1 MVQSER
7 TTEPRPPA
15 DGTGSTER
23 AWQLVT
29 AFSNALVQTLL
40 VLLALSVSTASKL
53 VLVGGILALTALT
66 IFPGLLLRN
75 AVWLRRAFPGWTSGL
90 LVSLFRGAQ
99 RNVWRLLA
107 AGVLITILVVLAV
120 VPKDEPWR
128 TCQIPDEITL
138 LASDETAPVI
148 RRAAGEFM
156 AGKVDWW
163 GCRQVNITVS
173 GLRAGEARERL
184 RDWTFPVQPASERT
198 ARQAPGARPDG
209 WIADFAEE
217 IDYVRRDESPAE
229 GRTFGER
236 TIVATSPLV
245 IAASPALA
253 DDLTQGDW
261 RPGGREWASLLRGK
275 SGSRLQVLRT
285 HPRASNVGLMAAAA
299 APLPDEDLS
308 AKVRLSDDA
317 RDMMCRYAGSREAS
331 PMLLTEQQL
340 HELNLGL
347 SGAGPAP
354 GGCAD
359 PATPGGP
366 PSPVTWRASV
376 PNEPPLTAV
385 YPAGGHAMRY
395 ACVSKKW
402 PDLKRP
408 AVIKRTVE
416 EFCDALREILPRY
429 GFRDEGGRL
438 ALDRLPKRTSWL
450 RPEAPVADW
459 KPDVLALLHG
469 LRAPLGEHVLVLVDV
484 SGSMARN
491 KVNDGRSRLE
501 AAIQLAQLVVTSR
514 GGDLTTGIETFF
526 PGDGHAADLVPVL
539 DGGKALADELGTV
552 LEDYRAGSRPDPAM
566 RPVLREVLTRMQR
579 TGDPRDRRIVL
590 VLTDGGNPG
599 GLTADDLRGRD
610 GVRLVMLSFDL
621 HGCDTPPLPELR
633 DRELMSCHDVSND
646 PEQTLDDAFNEL
658 RAATG

>member
-1 MVQSER
+1 MAQSER
-7 TTEPRPPA
+7 TTESRPPA
-15 DGTGSTER
+15 DGTGPTER

-40 VLLALSVSTASKL
+40 VLLALSVSTSSKL
-53 VLVGGILALTALT
+53 ALVGAILGLTALT

-75 AVWLRRAFPGWTSGL
+75 AVWLRRAFPGWIGGL
-90 LVSLFRGAQ
+90 LESLFRGAQ

-107 AGVLITILVVLAV
+107 TGVLVTVLVVLAV

-138 LASDETAPVI
+138 LASGETAPVI

-156 AGKVDWW
+156 ARKVDWW
-163 GCRQVNITVS
+163 GCRQVNLTVS
-173 GLRAGEARERL
+173 GLRAGDARERL
-184 RDWTFPVQPASERT
+184 RDWTFPVQPSAGRT
-198 ARQAPGARPDG
+198 SGEAPGARPDG
-209 WIADFAEE
+209 WISDFVEE
-217 IDYVRRDESPAE
+217 IDYVRRGESPAQ

-236 TIVATSPLV
+236 TVVATSPLV
-245 IAASPALA
+245 VAASPSLA

-261 RPGGREWASLLRGK
+261 RPGVRAWASLLRGK

-299 APLPDEDLS
+299 APLPEEDLS

-317 RDMMCRYAGSREAS
+317 RDVMCRYAGSREAS

-354 GGCAD
+354 GGCAA
-359 PATPGGP
+359 PAVPGGP

-376 PNEPPLTAV
+376 PDEPPLTAV

-395 ACVSKKW
+395 ACVSKRW
-402 PDLKRP
+402 LDLRRP

-429 GFRDEGGRL
+429 GFRDERGRL

-459 KPDVLALLHG
+459 RPDVLALLHG
-469 LRAPLGEHVLVLVDV
+469 LGAPLGERVLVVVDV
-484 SGSMARN
+484 SGSMART

-514 GGDLTTGIETFF
+514 GGDRTTGIATFF
-526 PGDGHAADLVPVL
+526 PGDGHDVGLAPVR
-539 DGGKALADELGTV
+539 DGGKALAGKLGAI
-552 LEDYRAGSRPDPAM
+552 LEDYRSGSRPDPAM
-566 RPVLREVLTRMQR
+566 RPVLRQALTRMKR
-579 TGDPRDRRIVL
+579 TGDPQERRIVL

-599 GLTADDLRGRD
+599 GLTADDLKGND

-621 HGCDTPPLPELR
+621 HGCDTPPLPRLR
-633 DRELMSCHDVSND
+633 DRELMSCHDVSTD